1 MLPMMRD
8 PTPASRLAT
17 VLHVFPTFGVGG
29 VQVRIATLM
38 NRLGARYRHE
48 VLALDGCFDARSRVD
63 AGVAYGEKSA
73 DARADLLRT
82 LIKARSTLRGLRPEV
97 LLTYNWGAIEWALAN
112 TLAPICPHVHLES
125 GFGVEEADGQLWRR
139 ALMRRV
145 ALARSDRLV
154 VPSETL
160 ADLAREVWK
169 IPAGKTLVVPN
180 GVDVVRFAAEAGVTT
195 ALFRAAPSEVVIGT
209 VAPLRPEKRLSRL
222 LRVVARVRQH
232 HQTVRLVIAGNGPE
246 RTALESE
253 AAALGLGGS
262 IRFLGHVDAVETILP
277 GFDIF
282 ALMSDTEQMPN
293 SVLQAM
299 AAARPVVATDVG
311 DVSRIVAP
319 ENRPFVCPRHDEDR
333 LADVVI
339 RLALDAG
346 LRRRLGQRNRERVC
360 RDFALDTMVCRYQAI
375 LDEAVAGPRAT
386 GFVAGKA
393 G

>member
-8 PTPASRLAT
+8 PTPTSRLAT
-17 VLHVFPTFGVGG
+17 LLHVFPTFGVGG

-38 NRLGARYRHE
+38 NRLGTRYRHE
-48 VLALDGCFDARSRVD
+48 VLALDGCFDARARVD
-63 AGVAYGEKSA
+63 AGVAYRERSSE
-73 DARADLLRT
+73 ARGGLFRT
-82 LIKARSTLRGLRPEV
+82 LITARSTLRGLRPDV

-112 TLAPICPHVHLES
+112 TWAPICPHVHLES
-125 GFGVEEADGQLWRR
+125 GFGVEEADSQLWRR

-145 ALARSDRLV
+145 ALARTARLV

-160 ADLAREVWK
+160 ADLARDVWK
-169 IPAGKTLVVPN
+169 IPVGKTVVVPN
-180 GVDVVRFAAEAGVTT
+180 GVDIVRFAAEAGGATP
-195 ALFRAAPSEVVIGT
+195 LFRAAPSEVVIGT

-232 HQTVRLVIAGNGPE
+232 HQAVRLVIAGNGPE
-246 RTALESE
+246 RKALESE

-319 ENRPFVCPRHDEDR
+319 ENRPFVCPKHDEDS
-333 LADVVI
+333 LADALV
-339 RLALDAG
+339 RLTVDAG
-346 LRRRLGQRNRERVC
+346 LRRRLGQRNRERVW
-360 RDFALDTMVCRYQAI
+360 RDFTLDTMVRRYQAI
-375 LDEAVAGPRAT
+375 LDEAVAGPRT
-386 GFVAGKA
+386 MGFVAGEA